1 MRADRLTGALA
12 VASLAYAAFA
22 LVRTLQF
29 ARRPRRYATHAPSVT
44 VLKPLH
50 GDEPLLAEKLRS
62 FCAQDYPDYDV
73 ILGARDAHDA
83 ALPVARAVAAEFP
96 GRVRVVDGANAPRHR
111 NPKADT
117 LAGMV
122 PHARGALLV
131 VADADMRAGPGW
143 LRAVVAAFDD
153 DRVGAATC
161 LYRGEAFGGTPSM
174 LGAMANH
181 QHYAPS
187 VLVAEALGPLRFTF
201 GSTMAV
207 RRDVLDA
214 IGGLDA
220 LGAHIADD
228 AMLGELVAR
237 RGLRVALADAVVTNV
252 VHEPTF
258 RALWRHELRWARTH
272 RTLRPAAYAGLLI
285 TYPLPLALLHLGVAR
300 RRRAALGV
308 VAVAAAL
315 RAGLAYAARHAFG
328 GNEPV
333 RPWLIPARDALGVAV
348 WAAAFGGR
356 GVRWADETLDLAA
369 DGTIAG

>member
-1 MRADRLTGALA
+1 MRADRVTGALA
-12 VASLAYAAFA
+12 VASLAYAGFA
-22 LVRTLQF
+22 LARTLQF
-29 ARRPRRYATHAPSVT
+29 ARRPHRHATRAPSVT

-73 ILGARDAHDA
+73 ILGARDPDDA
-83 ALPVARAVAAEFP
+83 ALPIARAVAQEFP
-96 GRVRVVDGANAPRHR
+96 GRVRVVDGALAPRHR

-117 LAGMV
+117 LAGMI
-122 PHARGALLV
+122 PHARGTILA

-143 LRAVVAAFDD
+143 LRAVVAAFEDG
-153 DRVGAATC
+153 RVGAATC

-181 QHYAPS
+181 QQYAPS

-207 RRDVLDA
+207 RRAVFEA

-220 LGAHIADD
+220 LGTHIADD
-228 AMLGELVAR
+228 AMLGELVAQ
-237 RGLRVALADAVVTNV
+237 RGWRVTLARAVVANV

-272 RTLRPAAYAGLLI
+272 RVLRPAAYAGLLI
-285 TYPLPLALLHLGVAR
+285 TYPLPLALLHLAVAR
-300 RRRAALGV
+300 RRRALGV
-308 VAVAAAL
+308 VAAAAAL

-333 RPWLIPARDALGVAV
+333 RPWLIPLRDALGVAV

-356 GVRWADETLDLAA
+356 DVRWAGDALDLAA